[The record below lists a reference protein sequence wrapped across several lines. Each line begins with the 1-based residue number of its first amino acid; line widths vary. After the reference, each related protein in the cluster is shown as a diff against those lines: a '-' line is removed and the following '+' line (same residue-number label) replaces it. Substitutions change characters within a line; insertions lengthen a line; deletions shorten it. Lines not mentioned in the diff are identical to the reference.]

1 MSAVDDFI
9 YEDNSRVT
17 ELEKELQRV
26 NAEIEELK
34 LLLRKKDAQLAA
46 ESIEPREENDRLD
59 FLEYQIIQ
67 LTQVIVKK
75 LTS

>member
-46 ESIEPREENDRLD
+46 ESIEPREENDRMD